1 MTAHG
6 RYSLLHRDIL
16 TQPIQMQLSKK
27 QKTFSELFPKFLKHR
42 SNFQHFEKYVDDHS
56 LCISEITDS
65 KRCG

>member
-27 QKTFSELFPKFLKHR
+27 QKTFCELFYVFSKAR
-42 SNFQHFEKYVDDHS
+42 ANFDYFEKN
-56 LCISEITDS
+56 
-65 KRCG
+65 